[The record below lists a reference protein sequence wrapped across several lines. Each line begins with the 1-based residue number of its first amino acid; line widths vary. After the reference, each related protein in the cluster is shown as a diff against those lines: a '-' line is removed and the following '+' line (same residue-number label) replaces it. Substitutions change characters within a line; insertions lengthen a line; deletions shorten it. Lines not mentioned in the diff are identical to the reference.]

1 MKGSSVYQGALS
13 PTDSISPAPVSPE
26 HGINLT
32 SFAGLKPTFFKEG
45 INLFLHSSYLPLS
58 HLTVGSSILLMRTTI
73 CLTPAVF

>member
-26 HGINLT
+26 H
-32 SFAGLKPTFFKEG
+32 G

-73 CLTPAVF
+73 CLTP